1 MGIKKYLEKH
11 IRGWL
16 PKEPNLP
23 SNKVKMADAKTKAP
37 KPRWWRPLWI
47 VTVLGTIVSGLVS
60 FLIFNVPLERA
71 IALLFFAFGCLGF
84 AYYIRVRPS
93 IKVNRAVYIL
103 LGISPIGFCLSLAW
117 NFTIGRYTTPWLG
130 IWGFFIGLIVPCTIG
145 AFIGDWIGKRRNYQ
159 LPLSP

>member
-1 MGIKKYLEKH
+1 MNPKRYLENR

-16 PKEPNLP
+16 PKTSILTYTH
-23 SNKVKMADAKTKAP
+23 KTG

-47 VTVLGTIVSGLVS
+47 VTLLGTTASGLVF
-60 FLIFNVPLERA
+60 FLILNVPLERV
-71 IALLFFAFGCLGF
+71 IALLFFAFACIGF

-93 IKVNRAVYIL
+93 IKVNRAVYVM
-103 LGISPIGFCLSLAW
+103 LGISPIGFGLSFAW
-117 NFTIGRYTTPWLG
+117 AFTIGRCITPLLG

-159 LPLSP
+159 LPLWP